1 MADHLV
7 PQILRIFFLQPQP
20 VIFLILVPVLQPDH
34 QIDALGILDAGY
46 AEQGLDVDDADAAQ
60 LNEMLGDV
68 RRGADQRI
76 VADLSDLHHIVG
88 NQAVSSLDQ
97 LQGRLRFSDA
107 ALARDQDALAV
118 YVHQHA
124 VNGDARRQP
133 DVQPADG
140 FGHEGGGGLLGHQ
153 DGNLLLNGDLTEERI
168 RLKLPAV
175 YHAGHGIGE
184 KLIVDLQL
192 PFLGHGFHIRVFHKA
207 DDLQPRRLMVFKIAG
222 KLQRRSVEIR
232 LCDPDSLHLDL
243 RRQIFQLHLLYQVG
257 KIDMR
262 HNFPSFPFFCS
273 TKTHPGSRNGRPVRL
288 PG

>member
-1 MADHLV
+1 MTEEERVRFVVVTGMSGSGKSTAMK
-7 PQILRIFFLQPQP
+7 FLE
-20 VIFLILVPVLQPDH
+20 
-34 QIDALGILDAGY
+34 DAGFFCVDNLPVPLIEKFMELLTMPNNEISK
-46 AEQGLDVDDADAAQ
+46 AALGLDVRAEQTFGDAIRILDRMRQNGFVFEILFMDAGDDV
-60 LNEMLGDV
+60 LVKRYKET
-68 RRGADQRI
+68 RRMHPLCTPQDNRI
-76 VADLSDLHHIVG
+76 EDGIRKERKILSDMKK
-88 NQAVSSLDQ
+88 
-97 LQGRLRFSDA
+97 R
-107 ALARDQDALAV
+107 
-118 YVHQHA
+118 
-124 VNGDARRQP
+124 
-133 DVQPADG
+133 ADYII
-140 FGHEGGGGLLGHQ
+140 
-153 DGNLLLNGDLTEERI
+153 DTSKLLLNGDLTEERI